1 MTHVYHSYGRCDY
14 IFDIYSDHPSVKDSG
29 RLRRCTAT
37 PVLMSTVA
45 ETTPLPKDMATFWP
59 SSNNKV
65 LLEKVIYSHVRNES
79 SEGHEHP
86 TILSQLCMDSGDW
99 QCIKIHNNAEHYK
112 RHLQSTVEE
121 ADLRIPMH
129 VLDCLQAGY
138 KTCVV
143 ISLPPSIP
151 PSHPPSIS
159 PSLLDHIGENGLPT
173 EVITLNAKQRPPRF
187 QLME

>member
-1 MTHVYHSYGRCDY
+1 MAVVRRVPLTGLTHFSHLLSKFASMTHVYHSYGRCDY
-14 IFDIYSDHPSVKDSG
+14 IFDIYSDHPSVKDSE

-112 RHLQSTVEE
+112 RHRSTV
-121 ADLRIPMH
+121 
-129 VLDCLQAGY
+129 
-138 KTCVV
+138 
-143 ISLPPSIP
+143 
-151 PSHPPSIS
+151 
-159 PSLLDHIGENGLPT
+159 HI
-173 EVITLNAKQRPPRF
+173 
-187 QLME
+187 